1 MLSNK
6 QQELQVQCYALIQ
19 QALRQH
25 GRKLRRDRI
34 DGLVAFLRRLV
45 MRAGERSYLVLK
57 PTVEERA
64 WRKDVK
70 DGSAERPVC
79 AKTMQRYCHD
89 LVELGLAKLRHF
101 DQHTGITLLFLK
113 RRKVSAPPQE
123 VSALTDSCGGLPPTE
138 AKPSAVDGQAQPEAP
153 ASAEAEPGA
162 PVEGV
167 TAGPPAGLAELIQR
181 QAAANAAKFDSQRP
195 KVAWASDTGEDYFL
209 RHTTPSPA

>member
-1 MLSNK
+1 MLSHK
-6 QQELQVQCYALIQ
+6 QQELQVQCYALVQ
-19 QALRQH
+19 QALRQQE
-25 GRKLRRDRI
+25 RKLRRDRI

-45 MRAGERSYLVLK
+45 KRAGERSYLVLK

-113 RRKVSAPPQE
+113 KRKVSAPPQE
-123 VSALTDSCGGLPPTE
+123 VSALTDSCGGLPPME
-138 AKPSAVDGQAQPEAP
+138 AKPSAVDGQAQPVSP
-153 ASAEAEPGA
+153 ASAGAEPGE
-162 PVEGV
+162 PVEEE
-167 TAGPPAGLAELIQR
+167 TAGDTSWKQDMLRGLKAGFEKHKRPRREPLPDVGEGYWRSPGRSPFPA
-181 QAAANAAKFDSQRP
+181 
-195 KVAWASDTGEDYFL
+195 
-209 RHTTPSPA
+209 